1 MSIGQERRII
11 AEASGTAR
19 RPYQRAVGAR
29 LDLFEMV
36 VGPGHAQRG
45 NEMRAALRWCVAP
58 RSCSRRSIRAIA
70 TEKSLFGPAQRAE
83 KIPGAPSSAST
94 TSPESSAK
102 AGNRAAFAAGDRL
115 DPCIGAKAVAGFV
128 GLAEAKLARRD
139 RLDAVR
145 RQQFAHLG
153 KFAGIVGRDHE
164 LACDSAMHGFQSIS
178 LREPDHATAIFCK
191 STSRATP
198 LRASAISARNS
209 SCENGVFSAVP
220 CTSMMRPSPV
230 MTKLA
235 SVSASESSA

>member
-1 MSIGQERRII
+1 M
-11 AEASGTAR
+11 
-19 RPYQRAVGAR
+19 
-29 LDLFEMV
+29 
-36 VGPGHAQRG
+36 
-45 NEMRAALRWCVAP
+45 
-58 RSCSRRSIRAIA
+58 
-70 TEKSLFGPAQRAE
+70 KSLFGPAQRAD

-94 TSPESSAK
+94 TSPESSAN
-102 AGNRAAFAAGDRL
+102 AGSCADFAA
-115 DPCIGAKAVAGFV
+115 ASA
-128 GLAEAKLARRD
+128 LAELACRN

-153 KFAGIVGRDHE
+153 ELARVVGRDHE
-164 LACDSAMHGFQSIS
+164 LACDSAVHVPLIYASYSVI
-178 LREPDHATAIFCK
+178 PNHATAIFCK

-230 MTKLA
+230 ITKLA